1 MNITI
6 SKRRRFAL
14 YASAGN
20 GKRFAGLFWK
30 AWLRLPETT
39 VALLMTEWADRPPK
53 IHLANDWTARGPW
66 EIGQCGLD
74 CLDLSRI
81 RLWFFAPAVDLLS
94 PAAVQTLVAHE
105 ITHAA
110 RYMAKANI
118 PDVEREEEIVRETTA
133 EMGFDRD
140 SLDREFDAMLRLGYR
155 LSGLPDYVLLR
166 LASALRIGG
175 AA

>member
-1 MNITI
+1 MIITI

-14 YASAGN
+14 DASAGN

-30 AWLRLPETT
+30 AWLRLPDHMA
-39 VALLMTEWADRPPK
+39 ALLTEWTVRPPK
-53 IHLANDWTARGPW
+53 IHLANDWPGRGPW

-74 CLDLSRI
+74 CRD
-81 RLWFFAPAVDLLS
+81 LWFFAPAVDLLS

-110 RYMAKANI
+110 RYMARANV

-133 EMGFDRD
+133 EMGFGRA
-140 SLDREFDAMLRLGYR
+140 LDREFDAMMR
-155 LSGLPDYVLLR
+155 LSWRLYGLPDCVLLR
-166 LASALRIGG
+166 LALALRIGG